1 MKVVSSDSSEVTPST
16 STSGTPAVTPPAS
29 AAKKH
34 IVTAL
39 NGSYKQL
46 SDKKF
51 AVDNDKKSPNV
62 TLEKKKE
69 SPEKLQSASHSS
81 NSSASSGTAVKLSR
95 TSSERGS
102 SSSSYTPPSS
112 KMNSNDHSYK
122 VASSNN
128 DSFKSQSIS
137 NVSEKKAL
145 FSSGGSNSNLKSDD
159 NRPIISRSDNRLGHA
174 KTEDRVA
181 KKPAVPDTLFN
192 QPISAPSY
200 DANGDA
206 TNHTN
211 TNDNMKDRKDDSFVI
226 MRDKSGLVDV
236 DREQTLSSLTVS
248 RVKAPKRRPPSNVF
262 LKENI
267 PEDIVNDSEKN
278 VFIETSMNQDQSTHS
293 DDSSKID
300 KKSSNSNNEKQ
311 FIPGKIGVSVF
322 PSKDVLKSKDL
333 VKARIDSSKIVE
345 AQSQHQEDIKVE
357 PKPVKNIWLEE
368 LSRKQA
374 NRKSMTAL
382 SEKRTENS
390 SSAGGKPAIPS
401 KPLDTRKSLSSI
413 IRRPN
418 SFGDKTGSNSSTNS
432 INQSGTGGCG
442 GSGVFKAEIGH
453 HKVEQKSSST
463 TSGGKSSNNTGIEAV
478 TKQHSGVKADII
490 RKFSGGVERLRR
502 DSIGKENSN
511 LEQRSVSPKRSIGDD
526 RSSLTSFGRV
536 KDASPRSAGRESG
549 KETQYQSNKSI
560 KKENKEI
567 SHHPRSSSKE
577 SERSRKSTTSELIRK
592 ASDGVI
598 KNQAID
604 PKPSL
609 HANNLGKQ
617 GGWSF
622 AERPER
628 PSDLG
633 KLDFINRS
641 KQDLTSNSFKS
652 EAHKLDSPTK
662 SSVVEVGLIEDIRE
676 ESGFV
681 VVEATNEAITQSSL
695 WATEDGT
702 QPRPP
707 AREKHQS
714 GNHISSSSGNMN
726 PSSKQQD
733 NIVQALEKKVDELEK
748 LIVRVEGN
756 YKADLANLSGQLEA
770 ERQRRIEIEQE
781 LSKLSRKV
789 HT

>member
-1 MKVVSSDSSEVTPST
+1 
-16 STSGTPAVTPPAS
+16 
-29 AAKKH
+29 
-34 IVTAL
+34 
-39 NGSYKQL
+39 
-46 SDKKF
+46 
-51 AVDNDKKSPNV
+51 
-62 TLEKKKE
+62 
-69 SPEKLQSASHSS
+69 
-81 NSSASSGTAVKLSR
+81 
-95 TSSERGS
+95 
-102 SSSSYTPPSS
+102 
-112 KMNSNDHSYK
+112 MNSNDHSYK

-128 DSFKSQSIS
+128 DSFKSQSNS

-278 VFIETSMNQDQSTHS
+278 EFIETSMNQDKSTHS

-333 VKARIDSSKIVE
+333 VKARIDSSKNVE

-432 INQSGTGGCG
+432 INQSGTSGV
-442 GSGVFKAEIGH
+442 SGVFKAETGH
-453 HKVEQKSSST
+453 HKVEQKLSST
-463 TSGGKSSNNTGIEAV
+463 LSGGKSINNTGIEAV

-490 RKFSGGVERLRR
+490 RKFSGGVETLRR
-502 DSIGKENSN
+502 D
-511 LEQRSVSPKRSIGDD
+511 
-526 RSSLTSFGRV
+526 
-536 KDASPRSAGRESG
+536 
-549 KETQYQSNKSI
+549 
-560 KKENKEI
+560 
-567 SHHPRSSSKE
+567 
-577 SERSRKSTTSELIRK
+577 
-592 ASDGVI
+592 
-598 KNQAID
+598 
-604 PKPSL
+604 
-609 HANNLGKQ
+609 
-617 GGWSF
+617 
-622 AERPER
+622 
-628 PSDLG
+628 
-633 KLDFINRS
+633 
-641 KQDLTSNSFKS
+641 
-652 EAHKLDSPTK
+652 
-662 SSVVEVGLIEDIRE
+662 
-676 ESGFV
+676 
-681 VVEATNEAITQSSL
+681 
-695 WATEDGT
+695 
-702 QPRPP
+702 
-707 AREKHQS
+707 
-714 GNHISSSSGNMN
+714 
-726 PSSKQQD
+726 
-733 NIVQALEKKVDELEK
+733 
-748 LIVRVEGN
+748 
-756 YKADLANLSGQLEA
+756 
-770 ERQRRIEIEQE
+770 
-781 LSKLSRKV
+781 
-789 HT
+789 